1 MPETSAVPQ
10 FAPLRVRE
18 GRFRLRRTAW
28 NRRRAAA
35 AGLAMTAA
43 ALAASGLREAGSGAG
58 PEARRVVDPVAVRAA
73 PPGSAAAPVGAP
85 RPGRRASPD
94 VVAVPVRIADGAA
107 VRLLRPGDRV
117 DVIAVPFAPA
127 GTAADDGGPA
137 ARVVA
142 TGVRVRAVP
151 GAGADAGAGQRPG
164 GASGTAEGSAR
175 PWDASTDGVGSVPA
189 GEGDGSVPAGEG
201 DGSVPA
207 MGGEGNPPDPLDAWG
222 DAGQSGGA
230 LLVLAV
236 PRTAAAGLVAAAAT
250 SRLAVVLC

>member
-1 MPETSAVPQ
+1 MPQ
-10 FAPLRVRE
+10 FAPLRVRD

-73 PPGSAAAPVGAP
+73 PPGSAATPVGAP

-94 VVAVPVRIADGAA
+94 VVAVPVRIADGAT

-164 GASGTAEGSAR
+164 GASGA
-175 PWDASTDGVGSVPA
+175 
-189 GEGDGSVPAGEG
+189 
-201 DGSVPA
+201 GSVPA

>member
-1 MPETSAVPQ
+1 
-10 FAPLRVRE
+10 
-18 GRFRLRRTAW
+18 
-28 NRRRAAA
+28 
-35 AGLAMTAA
+35 MTAA

-58 PEARRVVDPVAVRAA
+58 PEARQVVDPVAVRAA

-94 VVAVPVRIADGAA
+94 VVAVPVRIADGAT

-151 GAGADAGAGQRPG
+151 GAGADAGEDQRPG
-164 GASGTAEGSAR
+164 GDSGAAEGSAR
-175 PWDASTDGVGSVPA
+175 PWDGSADGVGSVRA
-189 GEGDGSVPAGEG
+189 RKG

>member
-1 MPETSAVPQ
+1 MPQ
-10 FAPLRVRE
+10 FAPLRVRD

-73 PPGSAAAPVGAP
+73 PPGSAATPVGAP

-94 VVAVPVRIADGAA
+94 VVAVPVRIADGAT

-151 GAGADAGAGQRPG
+151 GAGQRPG
-164 GASGTAEGSAR
+164 GAPGAAEGSAR

-189 GEGDGSVPAGEG
+189 GEGDGSVPA
-201 DGSVPA
+201 
-207 MGGEGNPPDPLDAWG
+207 MGGEGNPSDPLDAWG

>member
-1 MPETSAVPQ
+1 MPQ
-10 FAPLRVRE
+10 FAPLRVRD

-73 PPGSAAAPVGAP
+73 PPGSAATPVGAP

-94 VVAVPVRIADGAA
+94 VVAVPVRIADGAT

-142 TGVRVRAVP
+142 TGARVRAVP
-151 GAGADAGAGQRPG
+151 GAGQRPG
-164 GASGTAEGSAR
+164 GASGAAEGSAR
-175 PWDASTDGVGSVPA
+175 PWDASTDGV
-189 GEGDGSVPAGEG
+189 GSVPAGEG